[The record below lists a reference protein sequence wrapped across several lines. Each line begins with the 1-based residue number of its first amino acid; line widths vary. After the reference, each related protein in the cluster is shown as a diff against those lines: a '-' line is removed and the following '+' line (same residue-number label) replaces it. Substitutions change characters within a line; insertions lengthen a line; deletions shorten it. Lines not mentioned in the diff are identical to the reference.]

1 MFQKLENHS
10 QSQLLSQNL
19 KKIQSQANFDTFMT
33 DFESK
38 LTLTDS
44 KTIRDML
51 WPFQIDKY
59 LPS

>member
-51 WPFQIDKY
+51 WPFQIGQI
-59 LPS
+59 PT